1 MAQILSLPTL
11 NPYLFA
17 GAMLSFGASGL
28 HILCIV
34 GGPDY
39 LRFFGAGEKFARW
52 TEAGAWVPS
61 VETLI
66 IAGVL
71 MMWGVYALAGA
82 VTPNG
87 AGIPMTLPYLKWILT
102 AITAV
107 YLVRGVVFVPIVVL
121 MTQHISAF
129 AIWSSL
135 ICLAYGIVHA
145 IGLYQ
150 VWGRLA

>member
-1 MAQILSLPTL
+1 MASMLSLPDM
-11 NPYLFA
+11 NPYLLA
-17 GAMLSFGASGL
+17 GAGLSFAASGL

-52 TEAGAWVPS
+52 TEAGSWVPG

-71 MMWGVYALAGA
+71 MVWGVYALAGA

-87 AGIPMTLPYLKWILT
+87 AGIPMALPYLKWILA

-107 YLVRGVVFVPIVVL
+107 YLLCGIVFVPIYAL
-121 MTQHISAF
+121 TMHHINAF

-135 ICLAYGIVHA
+135 ICLGYGIVHA
-145 IGLYQ
+145 VGLYQ